1 MAKMERKTFDTPE
14 ETRTVRLGK
23 YSAEQRD
30 VSEAV
35 VCNGSASFWLAKHCV
50 MIRTRKQTVAFGAR

>member
-14 ETRTVRLGK
+14 ETRTVGLGK

-30 VSEAV
+30 ALEAV
-35 VCNGSASFWLAKHCV
+35 VRNGCV
-50 MIRTRKQTVAFGAR
+50 PF